1 MTMDHAKIIT
11 INLHAPNLP
20 HQSLYILSTW
30 RNLLLDKSNFL
41 PILYLYFP
49 SRKCLEE
56 NTTVLFDVLM
66 THQGSHK
73 HPMILVYLL
82 GPVIVPLPSNNFV
95 HFVSPATFSLYCHI
109 FIFIYYVS
117 YSSTNTEAIRIKL
130 PDPNHTFTHLSASVH
145 LSYLVL
151 WACYYRCTIHIL
163 I

>member
-1 MTMDHAKIIT
+1 MHLICPTNLST
-11 INLHAPNLP
+11 FLVLGETYCWINPTFYPFCTCIFLVESAWRKTRLCCLMYWWPTRALTNTQWYWYICWG
-20 HQSLYILSTW
+20 QSL
-30 RNLLLDKSNFL
+30 
-41 PILYLYFP
+41 
-49 SRKCLEE
+49 
-56 NTTVLFDVLM
+56 
-66 THQGSHK
+66 SHY
-73 HPMILVYLL
+73 PAD
-82 GPVIVPLPSNNFV
+82 NFV

-130 PDPNHTFTHLSASVH
+130 PDPNHTFTHLSTSVH